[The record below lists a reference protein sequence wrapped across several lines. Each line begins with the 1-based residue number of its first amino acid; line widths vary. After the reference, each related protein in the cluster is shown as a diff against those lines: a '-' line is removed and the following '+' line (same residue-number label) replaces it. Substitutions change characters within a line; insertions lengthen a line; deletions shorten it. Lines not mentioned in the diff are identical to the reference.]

1 MRVIGSLSELVWKQ
15 KEMSRWTKLKV
26 YHAIVVPTLMYGSGK
41 CMGAQQTTAVRVQA
55 TDTKGFRIAEERR
68 MDRVRIV
75 KIREELD

>member
-1 MRVIGSLSELVWKQ
+1 
-15 KEMSRWTKLKV
+15 
-26 YHAIVVPTLMYGSGK
+26 
-41 CMGAQQTTAVRVQA
+41 MGTQQTTAVRVQA